1 MTPKMNKAMLAL
13 ASAVMQDLEGR
24 EDTKGQL
31 VNKLI
36 PNVMKAMDELLL
48 VAAEE
53 PIV

>member
-1 MTPKMNKAMLAL
+1 MTPEMNKAVLAL
-13 ASAVMQDLEGR
+13 SLAVMRDLEGR
-24 EDTKGQL
+24 ADTKGQL